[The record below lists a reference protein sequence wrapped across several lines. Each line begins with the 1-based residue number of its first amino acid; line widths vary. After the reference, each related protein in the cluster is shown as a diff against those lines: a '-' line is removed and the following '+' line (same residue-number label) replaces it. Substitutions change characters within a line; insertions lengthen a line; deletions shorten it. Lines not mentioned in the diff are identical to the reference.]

1 MGRSQRFYDVQ
12 DRVIRRAELPT
23 FTLEVDKLT
32 FTPDMR
38 RKTKPA
44 PRSVKMWARK
54 LLKMTHLG
62 RRASTELQ
70 LLHRHPQMACD
81 VMLEIARIE
90 EQDARKVA
98 KQKYLAKFGKV
109 IGPKRLQ
116 KRSFKRSQKRSGVL
130 EVMKGFWSPKKA
142 AILQSCVDRQKAS
155 PLSSEE
161 TD

>member
-62 RRASTELQ
+62 RRALTELQ
-70 LLHRHPQMACD
+70 LLHRYPQMAAD
-81 VMLEIARIE
+81 VMLEIGRIE
-90 EQDARKVA
+90 AQHARKVA
-98 KQKYLAKFGKV
+98 KQKYLAKRGKGV
-109 IGPKRLQ
+109 
-116 KRSFKRSQKRSGVL
+116 QKRSGAL
-130 EVMKGFWSPKKA
+130 ERFRGFWSRKKA
-142 AILQSCVDRQKAS
+142 AIVQSCVDRQNAS
-155 PLSSEE
+155 PLSSEGS
-161 TD
+161 D